1 MWKEL
6 QQKINDSPVRI
17 EWSSDGQHGK
27 GKLTKINITNDY
39 IEFFITDDKLEVGS
53 FSLKSLRSMVG
64 FSPQEGEGLNIFLP
78 MGNITI
84 LCIKIEL

>member
-6 QQKINDSPVRI
+6 QQKIHDSSVRV

-27 GKLTKINITNDY
+27 GKLTKIDISDDY
-39 IEFFITDDKLEVGS
+39 IEFFITDDRLEVGS
-53 FSLKSLRSMVG
+53 FSLKSLRSIVG
-64 FSPQEGEGLNIFLP
+64 FSPQEGEDLNIFLH

-84 LCIKIEL
+84 LH